1 MISVKEALSWGYHQ
15 IGRRVVITG
24 HAALYTYNTAI
35 TAAQGVFNSAAF
47 LASFGTNPFACD
59 ISRHNAIC
67 INYGLPRV
75 YLGILGI
82 INPNVLNAEQGTYG
96 LPPDIVQGQERTV
109 ERTPLEPTRIEI
121 SHTSVA
127 LRSLAI
133 RQHNLMRRLN
143 ESNLFDRHVTAR
155 LAAPVTAVAAIVYAA
170 VRMVFGAIAA
180 IGSAL
185 LCGLNVQLN
194 QFAWHN
200 LANGGFIL
208 NQLQNGLLG
217 IIRPDLV

>member
-15 IGRRVVITG
+15 IGRRVVATG
-24 HAALYTYNTAI
+24 HGALYTYNTAI

-47 LASFGTNPFACD
+47 LASFGTNPSACN
-59 ISRHNAIC
+59 ISRFNAMN
-67 INYGLPRV
+67 INYRLSNT
-75 YLGILGI
+75 YLSILGM
-82 INPNVLNAEQGTYG
+82 INPNVLKAEQETYA
-96 LPPDIVQGQERTV
+96 LPTDTVNKENRTV
-109 ERTPLEPTRIEI
+109 ERHPLSPARIEI
-121 SHTSVA
+121 SNTSVA

-133 RQHNLMRRLN
+133 WQGDLMFRLN
-143 ESNLFDRHVTAR
+143 GSNLFNRHVTAR